1 MPRLPDVLQLPSGA
15 GVARLA
21 ANFGPDPLIHHDLR
35 PLPIQVWRLEPL
47 EVAKASVQGVAGSKA
62 ASRYLGAQTR
72 TYSVGEYG
80 YVVHGGEC
88 EAVWEVALGLA
99 EVILTESREDR

>member
-1 MPRLPDVLQLPSGA
+1 MM
-15 GVARLA
+15 RLA
-21 ANFGPDPLIHHDLR
+21 ANFDPDPLIHHDLR
-35 PLPIQVWRLEPL
+35 ALQIQDWRLEPL
-47 EVAKASVQGVAGSKA
+47 GVAKASVQGFAGSDA

-99 EVILTESREDR
+99 EVMPAESRGDR